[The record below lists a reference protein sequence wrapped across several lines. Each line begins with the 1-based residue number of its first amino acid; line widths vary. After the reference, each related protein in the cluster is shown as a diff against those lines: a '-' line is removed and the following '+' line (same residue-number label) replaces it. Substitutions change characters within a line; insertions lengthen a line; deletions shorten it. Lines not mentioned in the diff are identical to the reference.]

1 MPSNRVYDGTMTRNT
16 RAQANPIALWRRSRG
31 ITQKRLAE
39 MMGIT
44 AATLSV
50 KERGACEWVRRDF
63 EFFHDHGV
71 SADYVLG
78 FTEDIRGRLPPHD
91 SEGE

>member
-1 MPSNRVYDGTMTRNT
+1 MAKDTK
-16 RAQANPIALWRRSRG
+16 AQDNPIALWRRSQG
-31 ITQKRLAE
+31 ITQKRLAA

-78 FTEDIRGRLPPHD
+78 FTPDVRGRMPSHTG
-91 SEGE
+91 EGEEP

>member
-1 MPSNRVYDGTMTRNT
+1 MTRNT

-50 KERGACEWVRRDF
+50 KERGACE
-63 EFFHDHGV
+63 
-71 SADYVLG
+71 
-78 FTEDIRGRLPPHD
+78 
-91 SEGE
+91 

>member
-1 MPSNRVYDGTMTRNT
+1 
-16 RAQANPIALWRRSRG
+16 
-31 ITQKRLAE
+31 
-39 MMGIT
+39 
-44 AATLSV
+44 
-50 KERGACEWVRRDF
+50 VRRDF

>member
-1 MPSNRVYDGTMTRNT
+1 MAKDTK
-16 RAQANPIALWRRSRG
+16 AQDNPIALWRRSRG
-31 ITQKRLAE
+31 ITQKRLAA

-78 FTEDIRGRLPPHD
+78 FTPDVRGRMPSHTG
-91 SEGE
+91 EGEEP

>member
-1 MPSNRVYDGTMTRNT
+1 MAKDTK
-16 RAQANPIALWRRSRG
+16 AQDNPIALWRRSRG
-31 ITQKRLAE
+31 ITQKRLAA

-78 FTEDIRGRLPPHD
+78 FTPDVRGRMPTHTG
-91 SEGE
+91 EGEEP

>member
-1 MPSNRVYDGTMTRNT
+1 
-16 RAQANPIALWRRSRG
+16 
-31 ITQKRLAE
+31 

-78 FTEDIRGRLPPHD
+78 FTPDVRGRMPSHTG
-91 SEGE
+91 EGEEP

>member
-1 MPSNRVYDGTMTRNT
+1 MAKDTK
-16 RAQANPIALWRRSRG
+16 AQDNPIALWRRSRG
-31 ITQKRLAE
+31 ITQKRLAA

-78 FTEDIRGRLPPHD
+78 FTLDVRGRMPSHTG
-91 SEGE
+91 EGEEP

>member
-1 MPSNRVYDGTMTRNT
+1 MWYDGTMTRNT
-16 RAQANPIALWRRSRG
+16 QARANPIALWRRSRG

-78 FTEDIRGRLPPHD
+78 FTEDISGRMPPHD

>member
-1 MPSNRVYDGTMTRNT
+1 MTGTERK
-16 RAQANPIALWRRSRG
+16 RDNPIALWRRGRG
-31 ITQKRLAE
+31 LTQKRLAA

-50 KERGACEWVRRDF
+50 KERGECEWVRRDF
-63 EFFHDHGV
+63 EFFHRHGV

-78 FTEDIRGRLPPHD
+78 FTPDIDGRTPPET
-91 SEGE
+91 SEGENDHERG